1 MSNYQKFDTSVIR
14 NRIKDGTYPTLAGA
28 NRAIGKTQGLSEDD
42 KSNLKK
48 FAAKHF
54 GADAPAAAPA
64 KKAGKKTAKKA
75 AAAKA
80 PKAAKKASKKAAKKA
95 SKRAAKAAVASSEED
110 PVSVKDVAVAVE
122 ASPAAAPKR
131 RGRPPGSAKAQKAQQ
146 SQQLE
151 LPLTEKAPPGNTG
164 GSNSL
169 AGKATLMGNVIGTCS
184 QMLSSITQA
193 NNLIPKEVAAE
204 GSGVV
209 AKVMTRAVR
218 VLDQEVVT
226 PLLQNEENSA
236 KSTTAA
242 TKTRKPP
249 SRPRNPAPTVAEAPV
264 ETAADETVEEDDND
278 ADGLPLDAL
287 SGGDDEGDVDLESL
301 SEEERLGVEA
311 LRSSAP
317 VNLRTPSVNSAA
329 R

>member
-1 MSNYQKFDTSVIR
+1 MSSYQKFDTSVIR

-64 KKAGKKTAKKA
+64 KKVGKKASKK

-80 PKAAKKASKKAAKKA
+80 PKAAKKAGKKAAKKGPKGRS
-95 SKRAAKAAVASSEED
+95 SKAEVDSEPA
-110 PVSVKDVAVAVE
+110 PVSVKDVAIETLA
-122 ASPAAAPKR
+122 PAAAPKR
-131 RGRPPGSAKAQKAQQ
+131 RGRPPGSAKAPKAQQ
-146 SQQLE
+146 AQQLE

-164 GSNSL
+164 GSNTL
-169 AGKATLMGNVIGTCS
+169 AAKAALMGNVIGTCD
-184 QMLSSITQA
+184 QMLRSITQA

-204 GSGVV
+204 GSSVV
-209 AKVMTRAVR
+209 ANAMTRAVR

-226 PLLQNEENSA
+226 PLLQA
-236 KSTTAA
+236 GTTLEKAVVA
-242 TKTRKPP
+242 TKAKKPP
-249 SRPRNPAPTVAEAPV
+249 SRPRNPPPIV
-264 ETAADETVEEDDND
+264 ETPVDSAAGTEGDDD
-278 ADGLPLDAL
+278 SLPLDAL
-287 SGGDDEGDVDLESL
+287 GGDDGGDDEIDLESL

-311 LRSSAP
+311 LREAAP
-317 VNLRTPSVNSAA
+317 VKLRTPSVNSAT